1 MNGIKFERDKNFIV
15 LLLYILIILVK
26 FRQRRLSFRN
36 GYMDGKYYML
46 FV

>member
-26 FRQRRLSFRN
+26 FRQRRSSFRN
-36 GYMDGKYYML
+36 GYMDGIYYML